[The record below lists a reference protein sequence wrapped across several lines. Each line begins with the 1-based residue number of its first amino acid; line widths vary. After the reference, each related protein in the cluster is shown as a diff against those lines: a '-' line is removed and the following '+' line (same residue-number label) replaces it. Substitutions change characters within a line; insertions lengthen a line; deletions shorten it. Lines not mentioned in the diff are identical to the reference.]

1 MRIDI
6 YDIRG
11 VLVRQYDLGYQ
22 PAGYYVDRPK
32 AAYWDGRNNARELV
46 ASGVYFYMLSAG
58 DFTVDATDGDF
69 EMKGGNIV
77 NFKEK
82 LLYMGVGF
90 LFASAGYM
98 LANWQ
103 NTVDVQGPPIQ
114 PQVID

>member
-1 MRIDI
+1 
-6 YDIRG
+6 
-11 VLVRQYDLGYQ
+11 
-22 PAGYYVDRPK
+22 
-32 AAYWDGRNNARELV
+32 
-46 ASGVYFYMLSAG
+46 
-58 DFTVDATDGDF
+58 
-69 EMKGGNIV
+69 MKGGNIV

-103 NTVDVQGPPIQ
+103 NTVDAQGPPIQ